1 LLDRVGVG
9 NIVSTSIFGGHVHTS
24 DDGNITRRRR
34 RKHSAEFKAQVV
46 AACRK
51 PGVSIAAV
59 ALANRLNANLLRRW
73 VVTAEQAQ
81 PETRIETVSATP
93 ARSNVES
100 GTFIPIQVE
109 RSAVTPAQEIT
120 IELRRGATV
129 VKVGWPLAA
138 VADCAT
144 WLRELL
150 R

>member
-1 LLDRVGVG
+1 MD
-9 NIVSTSIFGGHVHTS
+9 TS
-24 DDGNITRRRR
+24 DNGIVRRRR
-34 RKHSAEFKAQVV
+34 RTHSAEFKAKVV
-46 AACRK
+46 SACRQ

-73 VVTAEQAQ
+73 VVAEEQTQPVRPVETANAAL
-81 PETRIETVSATP
+81 P
-93 ARSNVES
+93 RSSVENR
-100 GTFIPIQVE
+100 TFIPLQLE
-109 RSAVTPAQEIT
+109 RSPVGTSQEIT

-138 VADCAT
+138 AGECAG

>member
-1 LLDRVGVG
+1 M
-9 NIVSTSIFGGHVHTS
+9 NTS

-34 RKHSAEFKAQVV
+34 RKHSAEFKAEVV
-46 AACRK
+46 SACRK

-73 VVTAEQAQ
+73 VVTAEQARGTKQ
-81 PETRIETVSATP
+81 IESVGATP
-93 ARSNVES
+93 TRPNVES

-109 RSAVTPAQEIT
+109 RPPVATAQAIT

-129 VKVGWPLAA
+129 VKLGWPLAA
-138 VADCAT
+138 AADCAV

>member
-1 LLDRVGVG
+1 MD
-9 NIVSTSIFGGHVHTS
+9 TS
-24 DDGNITRRRR
+24 DDGNISGRRRR
-34 RKHSAEFKAQVV
+34 THSPEFKAKIV

-73 VVTAEQAQ
+73 VVTEEQARGTK
-81 PETRIETVSATP
+81 PIETDSATLTRP
-93 ARSNVES
+93 NAGS
-100 GTFIPIQVE
+100 GTFIPIAVDQ
-109 RSAVTPAQEIT
+109 SLAVTAQAIT

-129 VKVGWPLAA
+129 VKVGWPLVAA
-138 VADCAT
+138 ADCAT

>member
-1 LLDRVGVG
+1 M
-9 NIVSTSIFGGHVHTS
+9 NTS

-34 RKHSAEFKAQVV
+34 RQHSAEFKAKVV
-46 AACRK
+46 SACRK

-73 VVTAEQAQ
+73 VVAEERA
-81 PETRIETVSATP
+81 PAAKPIETVSAAP
-93 ARSNVES
+93 ARSSVES
-100 GTFIPIQVE
+100 RTFIPIQVE
-109 RSAVTPAQEIT
+109 SSAVTTAREIT

-129 VKVGWPLAA
+129 VKVDWPLAA
-138 VADCAT
+138 AADCAA

>member
-1 LLDRVGVG
+1 V
-9 NIVSTSIFGGHVHTS
+9 NTS

-34 RKHSAEFKAQVV
+34 RQHSAEFKAKVV
-46 AACRK
+46 SACRK

-73 VVTAEQAQ
+73 VVAEERA
-81 PETRIETVSATP
+81 PTGKGIETVSAAP
-93 ARSNVES
+93 ARLPEN
-100 GTFIPIQVE
+100 GTFIPVQVE
-109 RSAVTPAQEIT
+109 SSAVTSAREIR

-129 VKVGWPLAA
+129 VKVDWPLAA
-138 VADCAT
+138 AADCAA